1 MRYIPSMSAGKLSI
15 TIPDIADHIRKLLL
29 LTPES
34 TLPSA
39 TTFARHFRC
48 STKKVLE
55 AFAILREEGC
65 LDYAPGRRAVIRNR
79 RLSDPPRKANATD
92 ALYEKIRNRIEAGR
106 YRPGMCLPKVDH
118 WVIEDNV
125 SNHTVLKAYNRLI
138 EDKLLRKTGRSWIVG
153 SPVTES
159 NHRSRPVILV
169 VEPIGGIWG
178 ALLTEQTSQ
187 FVSSFIQEAENAQ
200 IFLAGTAR
208 FIQSS
213 KRGEPDQSRATA
225 TYARE
230 LGDRYLGSLLVGDR
244 RQFNRI
250 GESPEKFV
258 EALVPLGKPIIWF
271 DRLREGI
278 TDPVPR
284 RLFRRAVFSEKGMV
298 RAAVQH
304 LVDRGY
310 HRIGYVQPQTP
321 PKWVACRRK
330 LLIRELSSIDLQYNC
345 PEESVQR
352 LGLNTSS
359 DTEDFIRRTWSEPN
373 SRAGR
378 ILRNLFIPSDRPSS
392 EKIRSTAKLI
402 HHLAINP
409 ETFEAPH
416 SEDTRE
422 QMTSTDL
429 LQNLGNGLIFLLDDH
444 VDCLVIP
451 RDRML
456 HTFYPRLAGLGIMI
470 PRDIAMVSFDNDSE
484 TALMPI
490 DTVDNDARG
499 IGYRAFHTIRNDL
512 PLRKSSSGDI
522 EATPFVVSRGSTSF
536 D

>member
-1 MRYIPSMSAGKLSI
+1 MSAGKLSI
-15 TIPDIADHIRKLLL
+15 TVREITDHIRKFLF

-39 TTFARHFRC
+39 TAFARHFRC

-55 AFAILREEGC
+55 AFAILREEGS

-79 RLSDPPRKANATD
+79 RLSDTTRKANATD

-106 YRPGMCLPKVDH
+106 YRPGMCLPKVAH
-118 WVIEDNV
+118 WVIEENV

-138 EDKLLRKTGRSWIVG
+138 QDKLLRKTGRSWVVG
-153 SPVTES
+153 SPVVES
-159 NHRSRPVILV
+159 HYRSRPVILV

-187 FVSSFIQEAENAQ
+187 FVSSFIQEAENAHV
-200 IFLAGTAR
+200 FLAGTAR
-208 FIQSS
+208 FVQGW
-213 KRGEPDQSRATA
+213 KRGEPNQSRVTA
-225 TYARE
+225 TYARD
-230 LGDRYLGSLLVGDR
+230 LKDRYLGSLLVGDR

-250 GESPEKFV
+250 GESPERFL
-258 EALVPLGKPIIWF
+258 EALAPLGKPIIWF
-271 DRLREGI
+271 DRLEEGI
-278 TDPVPR
+278 TGTLPR
-284 RLFRRAVFSEKGMV
+284 KLFRRAVFSEKGMV
-298 RAAVQH
+298 SAAVQH
-304 LVDRGY
+304 LSDKGY
-310 HRIGYVQPQTP
+310 RRIGYVQQPIP
-321 PKWVACRRK
+321 PEWVTRRRE
-330 LLIRELSSIDLQYNC
+330 LLIRESSSVGIQYSY

-352 LGLNTSS
+352 LGLHTK
-359 DTEDFIRRTWSEPN
+359 DGAEHFILRTFTEPN

-378 ILRNLFIPSDRPSS
+378 IIHTIFPPPNRPSS
-392 EKIRSTAKLI
+392 ERIRSVAEFI
-402 HHLAINP
+402 HDLAVNP
-409 ETFEAPH
+409 EKFEASGSQDARKQAAP
-416 SEDTRE
+416 
-422 QMTSTDL
+422 TDF
-429 LQNLGNGLIFLLDDH
+429 LQNLGEGFIFLLDDH

-522 EATPFVVSRGSTSF
+522 EAKPFVVSRGSTSF